1 MTHKNP
7 KILTRL
13 SRIEGQVRGVARM
26 IEEERYCIEVLT
38 QLQAIKAALRKV
50 EEDVLK
56 DHASHCV
63 AHAIKSGDVND
74 QKQKF
79 DELVELFG
87 RYSR

>member
-7 KILTRL
+7 KILARL
-13 SRIEGQVRGVARM
+13 SRIEGQVRGVSRM
-26 IEEERYCIEVLT
+26 IEEERYCIDVLT

-63 AHAIKSGDVND
+63 AHAIKSGDVAD

-87 RYSR
+87 KYSR

>member
-26 IEEERYCIEVLT
+26 IEEERYCIDVLT
-38 QLQAIKAALRKV
+38 QLQAIKAALKKV

-56 DHASHCV
+56 DHAAHCV
-63 AHAIKSGDVND
+63 AHAIKSGDAAD

>member
-7 KILTRL
+7 KILMRL
-13 SRIEGQVRGVARM
+13 SRIEGQVRGVSRM
-26 IEEERYCIEVLT
+26 IEEERYCIDVLT

>member
-7 KILTRL
+7 KILARL
-13 SRIEGQVRGVARM
+13 SRVEGQVRGVSRM
-26 IEEERYCIEVLT
+26 IEEERYCIDVLT

-63 AHAIKSGDVND
+63 AHAIKSGDVAG

-87 RYSR
+87 KYSR

>member
-1 MTHKNP
+1 
-7 KILTRL
+7 
-13 SRIEGQVRGVARM
+13 M
-26 IEEERYCIEVLT
+26 IEEERYCIDVLT

-63 AHAIKSGDVND
+63 AHAIKSGDIDD